1 MAVAR
6 RRAVASHHP
15 RWLLCPTRYSAMSN
29 RASPPDNSGRR
40 HWKVA
45 LDEVQLQLLRGAD
58 TLLIMKLPS
67 LCARS
72 RRPRAAPT
80 STNTKRTMPTFHAR
94 PSAGPVGS
102 HAALSKM
109 YMLLSLTPRSL
120 TAIQVQAPPRRPP
133 PETRPRTVGPPA
145 DCAAWRDSRPVCTRP
160 APGPAQSRVLLA
172 KLAVPG
178 HLQCTSLS
186 RLTHVVGSAVPC
198 TLSILRYT

>member
-120 TAIQVQAPPRRPP
+120 TATYRYRRPP
-133 PETRPRTVGPPA
+133 GAHHPRPDRGPSDRQQTALHGETLVPSARARPRGRRSPES
-145 DCAAWRDSRPVCTRP
+145 C
-160 APGPAQSRVLLA
+160 
-172 KLAVPG
+172 
-178 HLQCTSLS
+178 
-186 RLTHVVGSAVPC
+186 
-198 TLSILRYT
+198 